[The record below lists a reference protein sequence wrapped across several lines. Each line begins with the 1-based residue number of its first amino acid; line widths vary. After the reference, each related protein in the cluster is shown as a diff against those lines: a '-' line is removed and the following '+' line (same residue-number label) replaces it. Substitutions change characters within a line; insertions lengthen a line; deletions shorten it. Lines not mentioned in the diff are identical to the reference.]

1 MPRRRRVFPAGMVF
15 HVVNRSAKKARLFNT
30 DSDYAGFEQVL
41 STALEREKVALFSYC
56 VMPNH
61 WHLLLSPLENRALSR
76 FMHWLT
82 TTHARRWR
90 ISRDT
95 NGQGAVYQGRFKA
108 VPVSSDRHFIW
119 VCRYVER
126 NALRASLVE
135 RAEEWMWSSVSSDES
150 PRVKLSEWPVA
161 RPEGWLSLVNTP
173 QTASELASF
182 RNAVRTSEPYGDSE
196 WKMAAFGR
204 CGPLRP
210 GRPRRVPAS
219 QLSSKNDLRPQLA
232 VTD

>member
-1 MPRRRRVFPAGMVF
+1 MVF
-15 HVVNRSAKKARLFNT
+15 HVVNRSAKKARLFNA

-41 STALEREKVALFSYC
+41 SSALEREKVALFSYC

-61 WHLLLSPLENRALSR
+61 WHLLLSPLEDRALSR

-90 ISRDT
+90 ISRGSE
-95 NGQGAVYQGRFKA
+95 GQGAVYQGRFKA
-108 VPVSSDRHFIW
+108 VAVSSDRHFIW
-119 VCRYVER
+119 VSRYVER

-135 RAEEWMWSSVSSDES
+135 RAEKWMWSSVSSYES

-161 RPEGWLSLVNTP
+161 RPERWLTLVNTP

-182 RNAVRTSEPYGDSE
+182 RKAVRAAEPYGDSE

-204 CGPLRP
+204 CAPLKP
-210 GRPRRVPAS
+210 GRPRRLIGATV
-219 QLSSKNDLRPQLA
+219 LEK
-232 VTD
+232 